1 MAEVTNELIYEVLKA
16 LQDRLGKLEGRM
28 DEVKQELQAIRTH
41 QLAMQQDTQNIYS
54 ALVRQDN
61 RLDRIER
68 RLELTESPLAP

>member
-1 MAEVTNELIYEVLKA
+1 MAEVTSELIYEVLKA
-16 LQDRLGKLEGRM
+16 MRDRLGKLEGKM

-54 ALVRQDN
+54 ALTRQDT
-61 RLDRIER
+61 RLERIER

>member
-16 LQDRLGKLEGRM
+16 LQDRLGKLDGRM